1 MILFVV
7 TTLPDESTAAQIV
20 HRLVEKKLAACG
32 TIIPGAR
39 SIYRWKD
46 KDANFAAALLA
57 SLTGVLTA
65 AMQAAG
71 GEPVA
76 GTKSVTLHVS
86 ATFDGAQWID
96 APITLAS
103 LTDDELNLARN
114 VLTAVL
120 GAEAR

>member
-1 MILFVV
+1 MFDI
-7 TTLPDESTAAQIV
+7 ST
-20 HRLVEKKLAACG
+20 RLVR
-32 TIIPGAR
+32 PGR
-39 SIYRWKD
+39 DSIYRWQG

-86 ATFDGAQWID
+86 ATFGGAQWID

-103 LTDDELNLARN
+103 LTDDDER
-114 VLTAVL
+114 AVMDAL
-120 GAEAR
+120 SDAVRPYRDAAVRAKA